1 MLPPRQCQVLRLI
14 RRHGP
19 TSRSN
24 VSQSLRLH
32 PNIAGQLVGGMIEAG
47 ILREG
52 FSDPLGRGR
61 PRVPLEIDPDTRFV
75 LAATINREEASACR
89 FNLLGQAIGNTL
101 SRPVRKSCHPAKVA
115 ADLLSRLDSEATL
128 GVGISVNGFINPDDP
143 RTLLLSSVASEGGS
157 ADLSP
162 LYDFV
167 GERPMVLEND
177 MHALAAQWVLGHA
190 RDAGEHIL
198 LVSIRDGALGG
209 ALLVDGRPSHCGV
222 AGCNELG
229 HVRFLVDTDP
239 CHCGRTG
246 CLERIC
252 SSGFLRLRGAAKT
265 TTLLDAWPNT
275 MSHGARR

>member
-61 PRVPLEIDPDTRFV
+61 PRVPLEIDPDTRVV

-198 LVSIRDGALGG
+198 LVSIRDGALAQRYWWMAVRAIAEWLG
-209 ALLVDGRPSHCGV
+209 ATNWAMFDSSSIRILATVVVRVAWNGFAAVDFCGSEV
-222 AGCNELG
+222 QP
-229 HVRFLVDTDP
+229 RQ
-239 CHCGRTG
+239 R
-246 CLERIC
+246 RC
-252 SSGFLRLRGAAKT
+252 S
-265 TTLLDAWPNT
+265 TLAPNI